1 VTSLADLSPAGL
13 TASVGRHLLVAHPK
27 AFQRLMATVQ
37 WARPDGTPDSGAV
50 ARGRNDEWEMDRP
63 GEPRGAGA
71 ATRSMPNLGRG
82 GRPAPSTRPASS
94 LSLPAIGGG
103 GTAPRSPMLAKA
115 NLAKGS
121 QAAVVKLASYGSG
134 PARAAALLNYQSHK
148 GELTLERQ
156 DGTMIVGPR
165 EVADVA
171 ASWEGSNRAS
181 SNDVLSFK
189 IRIDGPMVPAMA
201 QTGLQ
206 GTLKGHDY
214 AWTFAHDGAA
224 AHIGVVMAA
233 ASSEHDD
240 KGRLE
245 WVYRND
251 RSIKGLHDRLETAL
265 GWPNAFSEPR
275 WDHGLEGATT
285 ALARLTRGGGIEA
298 FTPDGRRL
306 REEANRIWEA
316 RPSAAG
322 RSAPDN
328 LNPSL
333 EIAKSWAPNMRSR
346 SPRDF
351 AHVILSAKPGAD
363 KQAFMDAARAT
374 LAKEFAGHEYV
385 FVMHTNRDHI
395 HVHAAVRLTR
405 SDGERLDPKIQH
417 FARWRETLA
426 HEARQRH
433 IPMEAVRRFDQAH
446 APAYK
451 LKDVRMVERGDA
463 PDSVRR
469 RIERVRDREVHRP
482 HREEGWR
489 RAQETAREW
498 RALSSERSAAALPPA
513 PDGALRLY
521 RFERADAAHRNALF
535 TSDRAIAESY
545 ARPGV
550 SGRLV
555 YIDVP
560 ADRIGELKPSHSRP
574 DRLFVAPRSIAM
586 MSIESEMEATVLSF
600 RARVEAA
607 IGESERSPP
616 TRTNEARPMRSVE
629 TMTASRTRMADI
641 INRMQAVLPDDEA
654 ARQFTQDAKQLLE
667 KADRSLSNPDSTATE
682 RTFRAT
688 GTSSPSRRRTLPT
701 SSPTNERA
709 TRSTITATAPAALI
723 KPLPS
728 SIAARTSMFAEQHS
742 QHQCRPGGSV
752 AEMGNAFD
760 QRH

>member
-1 VTSLADLSPAGL
+1 
-13 TASVGRHLLVAHPK
+13 
-27 AFQRLMATVQ
+27 M
-37 WARPDGTPDSGAV
+37 TPEA
-50 ARGRNDEWEMDRP
+50 
-63 GEPRGAGA
+63 
-71 ATRSMPNLGRG
+71 
-82 GRPAPSTRPASS
+82 
-94 LSLPAIGGG
+94 
-103 GTAPRSPMLAKA
+103 
-115 NLAKGS
+115 
-121 QAAVVKLASYGSG
+121 
-134 PARAAALLNYQSHK
+134 
-148 GELTLERQ
+148 
-156 DGTMIVGPR
+156 
-165 EVADVA
+165 
-171 ASWEGSNRAS
+171 
-181 SNDVLSFK
+181 
-189 IRIDGPMVPAMA
+189 A

-206 GTLKGHDY
+206 RVLKGHDY

-233 ASSEHDD
+233 ASSERDD

-245 WVYRND
+245 RVYGND
-251 RSIKGLHDRLETAL
+251 RSINGLHDRLETAL

-275 WDHGLEGATT
+275 WDHGVEGATT

-298 FTPDGRRL
+298 FTPDGRTL
-306 REEANRIWEA
+306 REETNRIWEA

-328 LNPSL
+328 LNPCL
-333 EIAKSWAPNMRSR
+333 EIAKSWEPNMRSR

-351 AHVILSAKPGAD
+351 AHVILSAKPGTD
-363 KQAFMDAARAT
+363 KQAFMDAARVT

-385 FVMHTNRDHI
+385 FVMHTNRNHI

-426 HEARQRH
+426 HEARQRN

-489 RAQETAREW
+489 RARETAREW

-555 YIDVP
+555 YVDVP
-560 ADRIGELKPSHSRP
+560 ADRIGELKPSHSQP

-586 MSIESEMEATVLSF
+586 MSKRIESETEPTVLSF
-600 RARVEAA
+600 RARAEAA
-607 IGESERSPP
+607 IGESERSIP
-616 TRTNEARPMRSVE
+616 TRTNEARPMRTVE
-629 TMTASRTRMADI
+629 TMTASRARMADV

-654 ARQFTQDAKQLLE
+654 ARQFAQDAKRLLGE
-667 KADRSLSNPDSTATE
+667 GGQRDR
-682 RTFRAT
+682 
-688 GTSSPSRRRTLPT
+688 
-701 SSPTNERA
+701 
-709 TRSTITATAPAALI
+709 
-723 KPLPS
+723 
-728 SIAARTSMFAEQHS
+728 
-742 QHQCRPGGSV
+742 
-752 AEMGNAFD
+752 
-760 QRH
+760 

>member
-1 VTSLADLSPAGL
+1 
-13 TASVGRHLLVAHPK
+13 
-27 AFQRLMATVQ
+27 
-37 WARPDGTPDSGAV
+37 
-50 ARGRNDEWEMDRP
+50 
-63 GEPRGAGA
+63 
-71 ATRSMPNLGRG
+71 
-82 GRPAPSTRPASS
+82 
-94 LSLPAIGGG
+94 
-103 GTAPRSPMLAKA
+103 
-115 NLAKGS
+115 
-121 QAAVVKLASYGSG
+121 
-134 PARAAALLNYQSHK
+134 
-148 GELTLERQ
+148 
-156 DGTMIVGPR
+156 
-165 EVADVA
+165 
-171 ASWEGSNRAS
+171 
-181 SNDVLSFK
+181 
-189 IRIDGPMVPAMA
+189 
-201 QTGLQ
+201 
-206 GTLKGHDY
+206 
-214 AWTFAHDGAA
+214 
-224 AHIGVVMAA
+224 MAA
-233 ASSEHDD
+233 ASSERDD

-245 WVYRND
+245 RVYGND
-251 RSIKGLHDRLETAL
+251 RSINGLHDRLETAL

-275 WDHGLEGATT
+275 WDHGVEGATT
-285 ALARLTRGGGIEA
+285 ALARLTRGGEIAA
-298 FTPDGRRL
+298 FTPDGRTL
-306 REEANRIWEA
+306 REETNRIWEA

-346 SPRDF
+346 GPRDF

-482 HREEGWR
+482 SREEGWR
-489 RAQETAREW
+489 RARETAREW

-535 TSDRAIAESY
+535 TPDRAIAESY

-555 YIDVP
+555 YVDVP
-560 ADRIGELKPSHSRP
+560 ADRIGELKPSHSQP

-586 MSIESEMEATVLSF
+586 MSKRIESETEATVLSF
-600 RARVEAA
+600 RARAEAA
-607 IGESERSPP
+607 IGESERSIPAQ
-616 TRTNEARPMRSVE
+616 TKEARPMRTVE
-629 TMTASRTRMADI
+629 TMTASRARMADI

-654 ARQFTQDAKQLLE
+654 ARQFAQDAKRLLE
-667 KADRSLSNPDSTATE
+667 KADSVIAEQAKLDSHRADVQGDRYVQPEPAKDLADIITHERKGDEIHYHRHSASGAYQTLAFVDRGKDIDVRDWSNTASINAALAVASQKWETLSINGTDEYKEKAARTRRRTRLQDQQSRASGSDQGASGRDRGQPGTQCRGRVARGCEVRAVAQTRGRSGQRLAFCNQAQRVLNLPIARSARPCRKPEACAMKSIAIRMTS
-682 RTFRAT
+682 RPRAT
-688 GTSSPSRRRTLPT
+688 KGTGSYRSSAWPTPREGWRLFCPSRLSGMRRRRTLK
-701 SSPTNERA
+701 R
-709 TRSTITATAPAALI
+709 L
-723 KPLPS
+723 
-728 SIAARTSMFAEQHS
+728 
-742 QHQCRPGGSV
+742 
-752 AEMGNAFD
+752 
-760 QRH
+760 